1 MAAKDTDAGTVTVEV
16 KYYFKDSSGS
26 SQIKVEKRA
35 TEIIM
40 YSKHKLS
47 LSLSFSL
54 SHSPPLPYLSLCVW
68 VCALA
73 FMCVCVCVKIN
84 YSPVCCL
91 QKRHQKILSRV
102 LLAEETPEDIVPCV
116 VCRRGT

>member
-16 KYYFKDSSGS
+16 KYYFKGSSGS
-26 SQIKVEKRA
+26 WKPKVEKRA
-35 TEIIM
+35 TTEIIM

-54 SHSPPLPYLSLCVW
+54 SHSPTYLSLSVW

-73 FMCVCVCVKIN
+73 FVCVCVCVCENK
-84 YSPVCCL
+84 L
-91 QKRHQKILSRV
+91 FSRV
-102 LLAEETPEDIVPCV
+102 LFAEETPEDIVPCV
-116 VCRRGT
+116 ACRRDT